1 MHHSSQGMFK
11 NNILSKSFNLEV
23 FKSSISILIIFFLL
37 VVGSRF
43 VSYFEQASEG
53 NLDPSIIVY
62 AVALRFPD
70 FISLLIPLSF
80 FIGILV
86 TVSRLYAD
94 REIYAYFSIGLSPI
108 TLIKFIL
115 PQASFFAFATLLLSF
130 YLAPLG
136 KEISNDLLKIDSF
149 EEQISSIEPGEIYN
163 LKNSRSFITSLAKKD
178 MHLEK
183 VIFFNDENQYPTL
196 ISASS
201 LNIVKKNETY
211 DLIFSEGSLTNNL
224 FSDDQR
230 VVSNFLTFRT
240 AIDELIQKEDKGLNN
255 FFNDLSSAEDSE
267 IQWSLSLPI
276 TIFIL
281 MIIAIYLGKIEPR
294 KGRLSVILPGILIYV
309 LYLSLLLLGRD
320 YVSENS
326 NDAFNLFY
334 VHIIFLFIAL
344 VLFMRDKYFMFIPS
358 EGIYSFKSI
367 SIFLAA
373 FILIITGITK

>member
-1 MHHSSQGMFK
+1 MFK

-53 NLDPSIIVY
+53 NLDPSIIIY

-115 PQASFFAFATLLLSF
+115 PQASLFAFATLLLSF

-183 VIFFNDENQYPTL
+183 VIFFNDENQNPTL

-230 VVSNFLTFRT
+230 VVSNFLTFRS

>member
-23 FKSSISILIIFFLL
+23 FRSSISILIIFFLL

-53 NLDPSIIVY
+53 NLDPSIIIY

-163 LKNSRSFITSLAKKD
+163 LKNSRSFITFLAKKD

-183 VIFFNDENQYPTL
+183 VIFFNDENQNPTL

-230 VVSNFLTFRT
+230 VVSNFLTFRS

-326 NDAFNLFY
+326 NDAFSLFY

-367 SIFLAA
+367 SIFLVA
-373 FILIITGITK
+373 FILIIIGITK

>member
-53 NLDPSIIVY
+53 NLDPSIIIY

-115 PQASFFAFATLLLSF
+115 PQASLFAFATLLLSF

-183 VIFFNDENQYPTL
+183 VIFFNDENQNPTL

-230 VVSNFLTFRT
+230 IVSNFLTFRS